1 MIEDILRA
9 YCSQEPKKWIQYL
22 PLVEYAYNSSDH
34 RSIGMSPFKALYGQ
48 ECLAPLN
55 FSDPTIKVEASRQM
69 LEDMEAQTK
78 AIRKDIQAAQ
88 DRQKHYADKKRS
100 ERIFKEGDMVF
111 LRVRPKK
118 SNLSL
123 GKYKKLSQRYCG
135 PYEIIKVVSDQAYKL
150 KLPQNLKV
158 HNVFHVSLL
167 KPYVPSPDHLLDI
180 EQIVLPSQGV
190 LELQPDYILET
201 RERKLR
207 NRMISEHLVKWKDY
221 PEEDAT
227 WEDETT
233 LSRDYPQLFLR

>member
-1 MIEDILRA
+1 
-9 YCSQEPKKWIQYL
+9 
-22 PLVEYAYNSSDH
+22 
-34 RSIGMSPFKALYGQ
+34 
-48 ECLAPLN
+48 
-55 FSDPTIKVEASRQM
+55 
-69 LEDMEAQTK
+69 
-78 AIRKDIQAAQ
+78 
-88 DRQKHYADKKRS
+88 
-100 ERIFKEGDMVF
+100 MVF
-111 LRVRPKK
+111 LRDRPKK
-118 SNLSL
+118 STLSL
-123 GKYKKLSQRYCG
+123 GKYKKLSQIYCG